1 MRYNEK
7 RWDKKRKEENRREK
21 MRKDEIQWEKMRK
34 YEKPLMQVSISDLS
48 ISSSSI
54 LAWHT
59 LGAPGNDTII
69 TLMLSLLSCDKR

>member
-7 RWDKKRKEENRREK
+7 RREKMIKDDKRREK
-21 MRKDEIQWEKMRK
+21 MIKDEKKREKMRK
-34 YEKPLMQVSISDLS
+34 YEKPLMQVSISDFS
-48 ISSSSI
+48 FSSSSI